1 MKKEDFKKSLTE
13 TLKVQDAAK
22 QGWSTEAG
30 RNMPVFKGDVFKF
43 TGRTGIVSDNQF
55 YADGVGVPSQKTTNY
70 PAFET
75 DSNPISF
82 TQIARNRNGLGLNG
96 TRAEMLNQFADLFTD
111 NGLTVKIADVKSK
124 TAVYDGTESTSNY
137 LFFEVVG

>member
-1 MKKEDFKKSLTE
+1 MKKEDLQKSLTE

-22 QGWSTEAG
+22 QGWSSESG

-43 TGRTGIVSDNQF
+43 TGRTGIVCDNVF
-55 YADGVGVPSQKTTNY
+55 YPNGVNVPTSKTTNY

-82 TQIARNRNGLGLNG
+82 TQIARNRNGLGLSG
-96 TRAEMLNQFADLFTD
+96 TRAEMLSAFADMFTD
-111 NGLTVKIADVKSK
+111 EGLTVKIADVKSK
-124 TAVYDGTESTSNY
+124 TAVYDGNESTSNY
-137 LFFEVVG
+137 LFFTVQ

>member
-1 MKKEDFKKSLTE
+1 MKKSLTE

-22 QGWSTEAG
+22 QGWSSEAG

-43 TGRTGIVSDNQF
+43 TGRTGIVCDNEF
-55 YADGVGVPSQKTTNY
+55 YPNGEGVPHQKDVNY

-82 TQIARNRNGLGLNG
+82 SQIARNRNGLGLSG
-96 TRAEMLNQFADLFTD
+96 TRAEMLSAFADMFTD
-111 NGLTVKIADVKSK
+111 EGLTVKIADVKTKS
-124 TAVYDGTESTSNY
+124 AIYDGNESTSNY
-137 LFFEVVG
+137 LFFTVQ